1 MTTLVC
7 IHGRGQYGKD
17 PAELRR
23 KWAAGLN
30 FGLTAAGRKPV
41 NPDKL
46 VLPFYGD
53 LLEAKRLQALQS
65 GASIDLESANAI
77 RDQHISPLMPEK
89 VAEVESDL
97 LKDMADQAG
106 GTEFD
111 SEGFP
116 ERLLKIP
123 GARRL
128 LQLIADRTDVD
139 QEVIEAYLTDVAVYY
154 RFARNEVLDVVRAG
168 LPGGPEPIVLLGH
181 SLGSVVAHDLLQDS
195 TIRDRTILFVTA
207 GSPLGLQACFKNLL
221 AGGPVHPK
229 VRAWASTFDPD
240 DFVALGHPIASV
252 YGQPLED
259 LRVDNP
265 PNKAHSIE
273 QYLSHDRVANRIGD
287 ALTA

>member
-7 IHGRGQYGKD
+7 IHGRGQFGKD
-17 PAELRR
+17 PAELKR

-30 FGLTAAGRKPV
+30 FGLTAAGRKTV

-53 LLEAKRLQALQS
+53 LLEAKKIQAVQS
-65 GASIDLESANAI
+65 GASIDLESASAV

-89 VAEVESDL
+89 VAQVESD
-97 LKDMADQAG
+97 
-106 GTEFD
+106 
-111 SEGFP
+111 
-116 ERLLKIP
+116 LLKIP

-139 QEVIEAYLTDVAVYY
+139 QELIQAYLTDVAVYY
-154 RFARNEVLDVVRAG
+154 RFARNEVLELIRAE
-168 LPGGPEPIVLLGH
+168 LPGGDEPIVLLGH
-181 SLGSVVAHDLLQDS
+181 SLGSVVAHDLLQDAAL
-195 TIRDRTILFVTA
+195 RDRTMLFFTA
-207 GSPLGLQACFKNLL
+207 GSPLGLQACYKNLL

-229 VRAWASTFDPD
+229 VKAWASTFDAD
-240 DFVALGHPIASV
+240 DFVALGHPIAPI

-273 QYLSHDRVANRIGD
+273 QYLSHDRVAGRIAD
-287 ALTA
+287 ALTT

>member
-7 IHGRGQYGKD
+7 IHGRGQFGKD
-17 PAELRR
+17 PAELKR

-30 FGLTAAGRKPV
+30 FGLTAAGRKTV

-53 LLEAKRLQALQS
+53 LLEAKKIQAVQS
-65 GASIDLESANAI
+65 GASIDLESASAV

-89 VAEVESDL
+89 VAQVESDL
-97 LKDMADQAG
+97 LKSMADQADV
-106 GTEFD
+106 TEID
-111 SEGFP
+111 QEGFE

-139 QEVIEAYLTDVAVYY
+139 QELIQAYLTDVAAYY
-154 RFARNEVLDVVRAG
+154 RFARNEVLELIRAE
-168 LPGGPEPIVLLGH
+168 LPAGDEPIVLLGH
-181 SLGSVVAHDLLQDS
+181 SLGSVVAHDLLQDAAL
-195 TIRDRTILFVTA
+195 RDRTILFFTA
-207 GSPLGLQACFKNLL
+207 GSPLGLQACYKNLL
-221 AGGPVHPK
+221 AKGPVHPK
-229 VRAWASTFDPD
+229 VEAWASAYDTD
-240 DFVALGHPIASV
+240 DFVALGHPIAPI

-273 QYLSHDRVANRIGD
+273 QYLSHDRVAGRIAD
-287 ALTA
+287 ALAT